1 RYAKNIKPEVG
12 SNAEFNIDYSSQ
24 YFSGRAA
31 AFYQALDNFISQYAQ
46 NLIVTNLNQ
55 AIRIYGYEVG
65 GTFRYKGV
73 SLNVGISRTWPTT
86 RGYLMADSYELAA
99 STGNVFI
106 IKLDYTI
113 PKTGINLAWLSRFVT
128 GL

>member
-1 RYAKNIKPEVG
+1 
-12 SNAEFNIDYSSQ
+12 
-24 YFSGRAA
+24 
-31 AFYQALDNFISQYAQ
+31 
-46 NLIVTNLNQ
+46 TNLSQ

-65 GTFRYKGV
+65 GTFKYKGV

-128 GL
+128 GLDYCGFDIYL